1 MIQFN
6 QRFTPRYGVSEKV
19 APGIRRVLAHNPGP
33 FTFYGTS
40 TYLVGHDE
48 VAVIDPGP
56 LIPEHVD
63 NIVRALEPNETISHI
78 LITHTHADH
87 SPAATLLQHQTG
99 APTFAFGS
107 HPSTASASDTLEAGV
122 DRHFVPDFCLRD
134 GEHLQGPDWEIEAV
148 HTPGHCSNH
157 LCFAYKNQNILFCG
171 DHLMAWSTTVI
182 LPPDGNI
189 KHYLASLE
197 KVQQRPERV
206 YWPTHGPPITNPF
219 ELAGQVIGHRLA
231 RIQQIRSSVEA
242 GCQDIASL
250 RTAHY
255 PDIRPELYRA
265 AEFSILG
272 ALEYLIEEGHIT
284 RHGTTSRSATFSPV
298 P

>member
-6 QRFTPRYGVSEKV
+6 RCFTPRYGLPEKV

-33 FTFYGTS
+33 FTFHGTA
-40 TYLVGHDE
+40 TYLVGHGE

-56 LIPEHVD
+56 LMPAHVD
-63 NIVRALEPNETISHI
+63 NIVSALEPTETISHI

-87 SPAATLLQHQTG
+87 SPAAGLLQHKTG
-99 APTFAFGS
+99 APTFAFGP
-107 HPSTASASDTLEAGV
+107 HPAIFSDADKFEAGV
-122 DRHFVPDFCLRD
+122 DRHFVPDFLLND
-134 GEHLQGPDWEIEAV
+134 GERIAGSDWEIEAV

-157 LCFAYKNQNILFCG
+157 LCFAYKNQNTLFCG

-189 KHYLASLE
+189 KHYLASLD
-197 KVQQRPERV
+197 KIKQRPEQV
-206 YWPTHGPPITNPF
+206 YWPTHGPAINNPF
-219 ELAGQVIGHRLA
+219 ELADQVICHRLE
-231 RIQQIRSSVEA
+231 RIKQILSSVQA
-242 GCQDIASL
+242 GYGDITSL
-250 RTAHY
+250 RTLHY
-255 PDIRPELYRA
+255 PDIPPELYRA

-272 ALEYLIEEGHIT
+272 SLEYLLEEGVIT
-284 RHGTTSRSATFSPV
+284 RHDTDSQPGTFSAV